1 MPADNLTEYLN
12 VRIEP
17 DTKRCLESHARRRN
31 FKLAQLVRVILVK
44 WLDEHCMA
52 ELYSTERED
61 D

>member
-1 MPADNLTEYLN
+1 MDNLTEYLN

-17 DTKRCLESHARRRN
+17 DAKHRLESHARRRN
-31 FKLAQLVRVILVK
+31 FKLAQLVRVILAK

-52 ELYSTERED
+52 ELYNAERDND

>member
-1 MPADNLTEYLN
+1 MDNLTEYLN

-17 DTKRCLESHARRRN
+17 DTKRCLESHARRRK